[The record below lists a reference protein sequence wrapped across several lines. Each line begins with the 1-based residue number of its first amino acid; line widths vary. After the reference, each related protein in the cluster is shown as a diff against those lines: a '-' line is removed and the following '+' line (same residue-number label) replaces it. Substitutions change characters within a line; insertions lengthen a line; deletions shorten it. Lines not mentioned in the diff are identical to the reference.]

1 MFLRR
6 LTSTAFAALMLTGF
20 AAASAQ
26 AQTQT
31 QTRHHA
37 RSDHQARAQ
46 HRAHTGHHARARHHA
61 GRTRHMAH
69 GGAAHDRGPT
79 SSDRGAADQ
88 LNAQSLEQAR
98 AGAGNG
104 GIGR

>member
-20 AAASAQ
+20 AAASAR

-31 QTRHHA
+31 QHHTRSGHH
-37 RSDHQARAQ
+37 ARAQ
-46 HRAHTGHHARARHHA
+46 HHAQTGHHARAQHHA
-61 GRTRHMAH
+61 GRTRHT
-69 GGAAHDRGPT
+69 AHDRGPT
-79 SSDRGAADQ
+79 SSDRGAADR

-98 AGAGNG
+98 AGAGAG
-104 GIGR
+104 GTGR